1 MEETGQKIPTNA
13 VRGSAVYGKVYEKY
27 AIFMLGLASRFSLP
41 PRSLTRMLELDE
53 QDELLT
59 KSFAIVSH
67 RDGLRSND
75 TPNGHVHADDAGRSE
90 VLSSHP
96 LRRSSV
102 SSCTAKNVG
111 GIQTTLS
118 EDVSDCPAA
127 IEASADTTNN
137 LDAPNQHD
145 IDDILHTVSPHD
157 SLVAIALRYGVSLS
171 ALRHANQLWPS
182 DPIHLRTQLIIPRHH
197 SLSSRISAT
206 DEELELENFLKPRL
220 QSRTPEMDNPN
231 TPAVLGVELDTLSH
245 SRRSY
250 IPAHDITSLLDHAP
264 SPVSCQQLRN
274 LTSDPTIRPFASDH
288 LQTSKHSFPAPV
300 FVPVRI
306 SQLEP
311 EPAMELP
318 VLKKHSLSPRR
329 APVLDR
335 HCAYLWV
342 LEYRVDFNR
351 LRTHEKAYLTP
362 DFATKLEV
370 GEPMKN
376 RAFVVP
382 LQPISNSLLRD
393 MRVLRSLINLMG
405 GRANYRVRNLQRYS
419 TVPSEIRIVL
429 KNKILQ

>member
-1 MEETGQKIPTNA
+1 
-13 VRGSAVYGKVYEKY
+13 
-27 AIFMLGLASRFSLP
+27 
-41 PRSLTRMLELDE
+41 MLELDK

-59 KSFAIVSH
+59 DSFATVSH

-75 TPNGHVHADDAGRSE
+75 TPNGHIHADDAGRSE

-118 EDVSDCPAA
+118 EDVSDCHAA

-137 LDAPNQHD
+137 LDALNQHD

-182 DPIHLRTQLIIPRHH
+182 DPIHLRTQLIIPRHRARH
-197 SLSSRISAT
+197 AKRRVVSQATSSSTHETDIVSSSPFASTSSLSSTLLAARDTVLSAFPTRISIDSLSSRISAT

-318 VLKKHSLSPRR
+318 VLKKHRP
-329 APVLDR
+329 
-335 HCAYLWV
+335 
-342 LEYRVDFNR
+342 
-351 LRTHEKAYLTP
+351 
-362 DFATKLEV
+362 
-370 GEPMKN
+370 
-376 RAFVVP
+376 
-382 LQPISNSLLRD
+382 Q
-393 MRVLRSLINLMG
+393 
-405 GRANYRVRNLQRYS
+405 
-419 TVPSEIRIVL
+419 
-429 KNKILQ
+429 